1 MPRAVSLHPFSCC
14 LAAFVLALY
23 LTWQPLHI
31 VSSLLMLAA
40 LWPPARQQLW
50 LALRRMRWLLLAML
64 LLSAWTLP
72 GVPLWPSAHAPS
84 VPGLQAGARQALGVL
99 LLALLARG
107 LWLWQGQQGMLAAS
121 LPLDA
126 LLSRLG
132 MPAGR
137 LALRL
142 TLTLQYANHL
152 LEQPRRPRLAALA
165 SYLRAPPMAQGA
177 PDKVQLPLYPWT
189 KWDGVLLAGL
199 LMAVVMKV
207 VA

>member
-1 MPRAVSLHPFSCC
+1 MPRAAGLHPFSCC
-14 LAAFVLALY
+14 LAAFILALY
-23 LTWQPLHI
+23 LSRQPLPV
-31 VSSLLMLAA
+31 VSTLLALAV
-40 LWPPARQQLW
+40 LWLPARRQLW

-64 LLSAWTLP
+64 GLSAWSLP
-72 GVPLWPSAHAPS
+72 GAPLCPSAYAPS
-84 VPGLQAGARQALGVL
+84 VPGLLAGAQQALGVL

-126 LLSRLG
+126 LLARVG
-132 MPAGR
+132 MPRGR

-152 LEQPRRPRLAALA
+152 LEQPRQPRLTELA
-165 SYLRAPPMAQGA
+165 SYLQAPPMAQAGS
-177 PDKVQLPLYPWT
+177 DKVQLPLYPWT
-189 KWDGVLLAGL
+189 KRDGALLAAL